1 MPNRFMKIL
10 PPSQQKIRPVIIEQF
25 HRIVPSEELSYNII
39 MKRWTVVFRALA
51 NINRLKI
58 IKMLA
63 DGHKMNVGDIA
74 EDLNISFKATS
85 NHLAML
91 KNLDVLEAQGAEG
104 HVFYSI
110 NPQMP
115 KDFQK
120 IIEIILK

>member
-1 MPNRFMKIL
+1 
-10 PPSQQKIRPVIIEQF
+10 
-25 HRIVPSEELSYNII
+25 
-39 MKRWTVVFRALA
+39 MKRWTVVFRTLA

-63 DGHKMNVGDIA
+63 GGHKMNVGDIA
-74 EDLNISFKATS
+74 EDLKISFKATS
-85 NHLAML
+85 NHLAIL
-91 KNLDVLEAQGAEG
+91 KNLDVLDAQGAEG

-120 IIEIILK
+120 IIEITLE